1 MSCRNPSVAIKFAG
15 AGGDG
20 RRTLAKL
27 TCDAAIERE
36 MSGDRALA
44 GINREAFSRGAH
56 GAGGS
61 GRGGIRRTVI
71 VSRPGRRRR
80 RWRPDGAARRA

>member
-44 GINREAFSRGAH
+44 GINREAFSRGAQAVPA
-56 GAGGS
+56 GAGG
-61 GRGGIRRTVI
+61 
-71 VSRPGRRRR
+71 
-80 RWRPDGAARRA
+80 AASAGP